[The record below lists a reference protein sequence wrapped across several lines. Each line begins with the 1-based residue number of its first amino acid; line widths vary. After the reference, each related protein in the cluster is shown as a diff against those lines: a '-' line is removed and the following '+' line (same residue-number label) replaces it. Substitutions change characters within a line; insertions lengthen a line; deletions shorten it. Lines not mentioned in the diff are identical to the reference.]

1 MLIYLIHCFNS
12 QFVSTIKFV
21 FFIGIKTVYMKTMN
35 IAGKGYDLHEEIF
48 PSITSI
54 ATSTFKSTFYQSKTS
69 FTVLLIVLNIA
80 TTGTY

>member
-1 MLIYLIHCFNS
+1 
-12 QFVSTIKFV
+12 
-21 FFIGIKTVYMKTMN
+21 MN

-48 PSITSI
+48 PSIISI

-80 TTGTY
+80 TTY